1 MNGPTPEI
9 LSLRHEPTLVP
20 SSVLWASETATPRT
34 VKERA

>member
-9 LSLRHEPTLVP
+9 LSFRHEPTPVP
-20 SSVLWASETATPRT
+20 SSVPWASETATPRT